1 MLVLFFP
8 APSAPPLVL
17 TAEKTSDSLTLSWD
31 PPANESRNGVI
42 QRYVIRILEDDTSTS
57 TDYYSSTTQITVSD
71 LHPYYTYKCSVAAE
85 TVGVG
90 PYTAIVTVQ
99 LDEDSELSLVYSEKS
114 GYTTLPYFG
123 VQ

>member
-8 APSAPPLVL
+8 APSAPPLAL

-31 PPANESRNGVI
+31 PPANESQNGVI

-90 PYTAIVTVQ
+90 PYTAILTVQ
-99 LDEDSELSLVYSEKS
+99 LDEDSECIQIKS